1 MFSMAGE
8 RRWNPAWTVNEA
20 PVVRWEDL
28 HGPCRLHNTTVLGK
42 RAPVEV
48 ILANPT
54 SEQWCRVGVL
64 VTVHLVAKYTYRM
77 MSDWPCVSALVGS
90 CLRLGC
96 STSRTRTSQ
105 SLSVEHSSP
114 RSSTRCISAT
124 RAAPTTVA
132 MAETPQRNRRLIRH
146 AGGSGREAVPRL
158 RQICR
163 EEPVSPQ
170 IIRGERLGLPCFLRP
185 CFWNRPSP
193 SFHRPGSIAVTEPRK
208 NCLCSSSYIP
218 GNIIFLLHISC
229 IEVWHGLQRVRQG
242 RGEKVCLGFGS
253 SRWTREPS
261 RLASSKSTATA
272 TQARST
278 SASWS
283 AWFA

>member
-170 IIRGERLGLPCFLRP
+170 IIPGERMETVRFEHCCLRTAEEMP
-185 CFWNRPSP
+185 MLVNLYSWEWLQTYSRE
-193 SFHRPGSIAVTEPRK
+193 VEM
-208 NCLCSSSYIP
+208 
-218 GNIIFLLHISC
+218 HIYKEGDQITAQSH
-229 IEVWHGLQRVRQG
+229 VLDQVRW
-242 RGEKVCLGFGS
+242 RD
-253 SRWTREPS
+253 
-261 RLASSKSTATA
+261 
-272 TQARST
+272 
-278 SASWS
+278 
-283 AWFA
+283 AWVFPAG

>member
-170 IIRGERLGLPCFLRP
+170 IIPGERLGLPCFLRP

-208 NCLCSSSYIP
+208 KCLCSSSYIP
-218 GNIIFLLHISC
+218 GNSSYSCSTFLVSRC
-229 IEVWHGLQRVRQG
+229 GTVYNVCVRAAERRSASGSAALVG
-242 RGEKVCLGFGS
+242 RGNPHA
-253 SRWTREPS
+253 W
-261 RLASSKSTATA
+261 
-272 TQARST
+272 RST

>member
-20 PVVRWEDL
+20 PVVRWGDL

-90 CLRLGC
+90 CLRRGC

-114 RSSTRCISAT
+114 RSSTRCIST
-124 RAAPTTVA
+124 RSWPIAFKLT
-132 MAETPQRNRRLIRH
+132 
-146 AGGSGREAVPRL
+146 
-158 RQICR
+158 
-163 EEPVSPQ
+163 
-170 IIRGERLGLPCFLRP
+170 
-185 CFWNRPSP
+185 RPSRECDERRVP
-193 SFHRPGSIAVTEPRK
+193 
-208 NCLCSSSYIP
+208 
-218 GNIIFLLHISC
+218 LLSLGHP
-229 IEVWHGLQRVRQG
+229 EVEALHPQL
-242 RGEKVCLGFGS
+242 
-253 SRWTREPS
+253 
-261 RLASSKSTATA
+261 
-272 TQARST
+272 
-278 SASWS
+278 
-283 AWFA
+283 

>member
-64 VTVHLVAKYTYRM
+64 VTVHLVAKYTYGM
-77 MSDWPCVSALVGS
+77 MSDWPCLSALVGS
-90 CLRLGC
+90 CLRRGC

-105 SLSVEHSSP
+105 SPSVEHSSP

-170 IIRGERLGLPCFLRP
+170 IIPGERMEAVRP
-185 CFWNRPSP
+185 ESKRQPRP
-193 SFHRPGSIAVTEPRK
+193 
-208 NCLCSSSYIP
+208 
-218 GNIIFLLHISC
+218 
-229 IEVWHGLQRVRQG
+229 Q
-242 RGEKVCLGFGS
+242 
-253 SRWTREPS
+253 
-261 RLASSKSTATA
+261 
-272 TQARST
+272 RST
-278 SASWS
+278 PASVDR
-283 AWFA
+283 